1 MNENRTHDNS
11 VISPIITYVM
21 NTVCVYTCRA
31 GTFKKLIARVEL
43 YTASVLKV

>member
-11 VISPIITYVM
+11 VISPIMITYVM

-31 GTFKKLIARVEL
+31 GTLKKLIARVEL
-43 YTASVLKV
+43 YISTLKV